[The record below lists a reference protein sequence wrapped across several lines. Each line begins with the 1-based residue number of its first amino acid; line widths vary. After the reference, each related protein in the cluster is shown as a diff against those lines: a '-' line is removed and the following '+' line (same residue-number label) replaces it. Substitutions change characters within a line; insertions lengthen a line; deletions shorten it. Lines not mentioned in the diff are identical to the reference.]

1 MEWSTDS
8 ENYFDI
14 DPVEGTIS
22 SREALD
28 RETTPK
34 HNITVVAT
42 KVSKYA
48 RHKRRVKL
56 EQVDR

>member
-1 MEWSTDS
+1 MFMFYRYSIEWSTDS

-14 DPVEGTIS
+14 DPVQGTIS

-42 KVSKYA
+42 KLSKYS
-48 RHKRRVKL
+48 
-56 EQVDR
+56 